1 MHIEK
6 LFEECRN
13 EILHKLIRERPLA
26 TFIATQDDDIV
37 VNHIPFVL
45 NTDAADNGL
54 LMGHM
59 LRSNTVW
66 KQFDGETKT
75 VAVFQGAATY
85 ITPNWYPSKKE
96 HGKVVPT
103 WNYVVVHA
111 HGCPRVVQDSEWLFS
126 HLKQLTDEQEKKQP
140 MPWQVSD
147 APPEYARQL
156 VKRIVGIEFP
166 ISALV
171 GKWKVSQNRPEADQ
185 AGVIEGLNG
194 QGDDNSRA
202 MAELVMEYAAKPHPH
217 GSAAD

>member
-1 MHIEK
+1 MYIEK
-6 LFEECRN
+6 QFEEHRN
-13 EILHKLIRERPLA
+13 AVLHKLIRKHPLA
-26 TFIATQDDDIV
+26 TFIAAQNGDIV

-45 NTDAADNGL
+45 NANADENGL

-66 KQFDGETKT
+66 KQFDGKT
-75 VAVFQGAATY
+75 RTIAVFQGAAAY

-111 HGCPRVVQDSEWLFS
+111 HGCPRVIQDSDWLFS
-126 HLKQLTDEQEKKQP
+126 HLKQLTDEQEEKQQE
-140 MPWQVSD
+140 PWQVSD

-166 ISALV
+166 ISTLI
-171 GKWKVSQNRPEADQ
+171 GKWKVSQNRPEADKT
-185 AGVIEGLNG
+185 GVIEGLNG

-202 MAELVMEYAAKPHPH
+202 MADLVMEYAAKPH
-217 GSAAD
+217 GSD